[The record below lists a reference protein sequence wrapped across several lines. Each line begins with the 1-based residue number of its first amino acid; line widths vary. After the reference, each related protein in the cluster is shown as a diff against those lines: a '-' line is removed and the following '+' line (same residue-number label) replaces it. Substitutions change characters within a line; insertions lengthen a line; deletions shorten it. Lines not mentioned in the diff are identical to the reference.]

1 MEWNKDTI
9 LALIEKSDT
18 AVCRAVLAIYDRQT
32 ADEQATAATADSNGI
47 GFNGAD
53 AGFGSSLAKQYAER
67 GTLSPR
73 QIACARKMMRKYA
86 GQLAE
91 IANAKAAKATAAPA
105 PAPAPETDAPE
116 TDAEAVA
123 LAEAEAIRLA
133 DCGF

>member
-53 AGFGSSLAKQYAER
+53 ASFGSSLAKQFMER

-91 IANAKAAKATAAPA
+91 IANAKAKATAAPA
-105 PAPAPETDAPE
+105 PAPAPVPETDAE
-116 TDAEAVA
+116 AEAVA

>member
-1 MEWNKDTI
+1 MEWNKDRI
-9 LALIEKSDT
+9 LALLNESDT
-18 AVCRAVLAIYDRQT
+18 AVCRAVLAIYEKQT
-32 ADEQATAATADSNGI
+32 ADEQATASTAENNGI

-67 GTLSPR
+67 GSLSPR

-86 GQLAE
+86 NQLAE
-91 IANAKAAKATAAPA
+91 IANAKAKATAA

>member
-9 LALIEKSDT
+9 LALLNESDK

-91 IANAKAAKATAAPA
+91 IANAKAKATAAPA
-105 PAPAPETDAPE
+105 PAPE
-116 TDAEAVA
+116 TDAEAEAIA
-123 LAEAEAIRLA
+123 LAEAEAIRLE

>member
-1 MEWNKDTI
+1 MTWNKDTI
-9 LALIEKSDT
+9 LALLNESDK
-18 AVCRAVLAIYDRQT
+18 AVCRAVLAIYEKQT
-32 ADEQATAATADSNGI
+32 ENEQATDSTAEQNGV

-67 GTLSPR
+67 GSLSPR

-91 IANAKAAKATAAPA
+91 IANAKAKATAAPA
-105 PAPAPETDAPE
+105 PE
-116 TDAEAVA
+116 TDAEAEA
-123 LAEAEAIRLA
+123 IAIAEAEAIRLA